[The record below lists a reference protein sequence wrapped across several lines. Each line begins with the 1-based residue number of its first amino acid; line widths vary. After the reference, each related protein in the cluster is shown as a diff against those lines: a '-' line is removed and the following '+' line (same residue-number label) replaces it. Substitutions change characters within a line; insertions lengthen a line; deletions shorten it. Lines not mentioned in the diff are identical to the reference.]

1 MSLVYN
7 PILLAELAK
16 IAQQAETPAP
26 VRQPISTTIVRPEQ
40 ITDIA
45 TKLFHNLQ
53 SNVSEQGQPTFTA
66 ETGNAELSTKHLV
79 SLPNLLNF
87 LQTNGISYN
96 GMKLVIPHATQ
107 AFSSAGQSPDQYKS
121 LTPEQ
126 QKLYA
131 KYPDVQGDNFQ
142 YWVFKDGLLKYMQD
156 LQAKA
161 SENTPGAR
169 ILRLYLDKLVSQI
182 SDELEIDF
190 TSAKS
195 EQAGQAGQ
203 TQQKEQA
210 GQGQAGAQNVAWQPG
225 QPLSPQQTKALAP
238 ITNVYPFLPDR
249 IDFRWIDQWLN
260 TYFQVMQNFR
270 GANPGLQPAQTAKQ
284 YVEIILNGYGVPV
297 QRFTDTAVDIYNK
310 LKTIAQQKS
319 MEPNAAM
326 EFPRLYLEYVAKL
339 VSFLGDA
346 LAAFKSTL
354 PPNWEDEKLDEQI
367 SNSASSLAY
376 LASSSVQQWLNN
388 LPAAQRQVENAN
400 KPNQGR

>member
-1 MSLVYN
+1 MSFVYDSN
-7 PILLAELAK
+7 LFAELAK
-16 IAQQAETPAP
+16 IAQQTEGPAAT
-26 VRQPISTTIVRPEQ
+26 RQPTSTTIFRPEQ

-53 SNVSEQGQPTFTA
+53 TNVAGGEQPTFTA
-66 ETGNAELSTKHLV
+66 ETNSAELSTKHLV
-79 SLPNLLNF
+79 SLSNLLNF
-87 LQTNGISYN
+87 LQVNGISYN
-96 GMKLVIPHATQ
+96 GMKLVIAHATQ

-131 KYPDVQGDNFQ
+131 KYPDTQNDSFQ
-142 YWVFKDGLLKYMQD
+142 YWVYKDGLLKYMQD

-161 SENTPGAR
+161 SENTPGSR
-169 ILRLYLDKLVSQI
+169 ILRLYTDKLISQI

-190 TSAKS
+190 TSTKS
-195 EQAGQAGQ
+195 EQAGQA
-203 TQQKEQA
+203 QQKEQA
-210 GQGQAGAQNVAWQPG
+210 GQGQTGSPNAAWQPG

-270 GANPGLQPAQTAKQ
+270 GANPGLLPAQNAKQ
-284 YVEIILNGYGVPV
+284 YVNIILNGYGIPQ

-319 MEPNAAM
+319 MEPNAAL

-346 LAAFKSTL
+346 LANFKSIL

-376 LASSSVQQWLNN
+376 QAASSVQQWLNN
-388 LPAAQRQVENAN
+388 LPAAQRQIENAN

>member
-1 MSLVYN
+1 MSLSLLYN
-7 PILLAELAK
+7 PTLFAELAK
-16 IAQQAETPAP
+16 IAQQAEQAP
-26 VRQPISTTIVRPEQ
+26 VREPTSTTIFRPEQ
-40 ITDIA
+40 ITGIA
-45 TKLFHNLQ
+45 TKFFNNLQ
-53 SNVSEQGQPTFTA
+53 SNIADQGQGFTA
-66 ETGNAELSTKHLV
+66 ETSNAELSTKHLV

-96 GMKLVIPHATQ
+96 GMKLVLNHATQ
-107 AFSSAGQSPDQYKS
+107 AFSSAGQSPDPYQS
-121 LTPEQ
+121 LSPDQ

-131 KYPDVQGDNFQ
+131 KYPDVEGDNFQ

-161 SENTPGAR
+161 SQNTPGAR
-169 ILRLYLDKLVSQI
+169 ILFLYTSKLMKEI

-195 EQAGQAGQ
+195 EQTGQAGQ
-203 TQQKEQA
+203 TSQQKQQE
-210 GQGQAGAQNVAWQPG
+210 QAGAQNVAWQAG

-249 IDFRWIDQWLN
+249 IDFRWIDQWLG

-270 GANPGLQPAQTAKQ
+270 GANPGLLPAQNAKQ
-284 YVEIILNGYGVPV
+284 YVSVILNGYGIPQ

-319 MEPNAAM
+319 MEPNAAL

-346 LAAFKSTL
+346 LANFKSIL
-354 PPNWEDEKLDEQI
+354 PPDWDDPKLDDQI
-367 SNSASSLAY
+367 SNSASSLSY

-388 LPAAQRQVENAN
+388 LPAAARQVENAN